1 VTRPV
6 HSVLAD
12 MSHELRTPLNAI
24 LGFAQLLRHDRTL
37 GPEHQTH
44 AEVIYRSGEQLLAL
58 ISDLLEL
65 SRHEPGVAPH
75 NVSFDLH
82 LLLED
87 LGDML
92 YLRAERRGLRLV
104 IAREPDLP
112 RLIRADA
119 PLLRQLLLLLLGHAI
134 RLASHIT
141 RHATTSEPGPL
152 DLHVACIRDPA
163 DPTSGLLRCTLEA
176 PNLPDFAADDDDRL
190 LAEELVQQLGG
201 CLEHGV
207 HITHPG
213 LRLELPVG
221 MVHAAQDP
229 SDGPELRVSG
239 LAPGQ
244 PSFRVLVVEDRWQS
258 RQLLVHMLAR
268 VGFEVREAATGED
281 AVALWQRWRPQLIW
295 MDMRMPGVSGLEAA
309 RRIKQQIQAE
319 PDSQPTVIIALTASA
334 YDEDPQ
340 TARAAGCDDFV
351 RKPIRMSEVF
361 AKLGEHLG
369 ARYTYEDP
377 QAPEL
382 AAPALEPRALVG
394 LRPEWLAAL
403 QRASIQ
409 ADLDEILGLLE
420 QIQPEAPE
428 LAAALTGLARRFS
441 YDRIIELTRAAL
453 AGGQS

>member
-65 SRHEPGVAPH
+65 SRHEPGAAPH
-75 NVSFDLH
+75 TASFDLH
-82 LLLED
+82 QLLED

-92 YLRAERRGLRLV
+92 YLRAERRGLVLAV
-104 IAREPDLP
+104 VREPGLP

-134 RLASHIT
+134 RLA
-141 RHATTSEPGPL
+141 RHPRAPGPL
-152 DLHVACIRDPA
+152 DLRVACTRDPD
-163 DPTSGLLRCTLEA
+163 DPSSGLLRCTLEA
-176 PNLPDFAADDDDRL
+176 PGLPDFAPGDDDRQ
-190 LAEELVQQLGG
+190 LADELVQQLGG
-201 CLEHGV
+201 TLEHGV
-207 HITHPG
+207 QLEHPG

-221 MVHAAQDP
+221 MVHAA
-229 SDGPELRVSG
+229 PELAEAAERQVAS

-244 PSFRVLVVEDRWQS
+244 PSYRVLVVEDRWQS

-268 VGFEVREAATGED
+268 VGFEVREAATGEE
-281 AVALWQRWRPQLIW
+281 AVALWERWRPQLIW
-295 MDMRMPGVSGLEAA
+295 MDMRMPGISGLEAA
-309 RRIKQQIQAE
+309 RRIKQQIAATPNSE
-319 PDSQPTVIIALTASA
+319 RTVIIALTASA
-334 YDEDPQ
+334 YEEDPQ
-340 TARAAGCDDFV
+340 TARAAGCDDFM

-369 ARYTYEDP
+369 AQFSYEDA
-377 QAPEL
+377 QGPEH
-382 AAPALEPRALVG
+382 AAPPIEPRALVG
-394 LRPEWLAAL
+394 LPPAWLAAL
-403 QRASIQ
+403 HRASVQ
-409 ADLDEILGLLE
+409 ADLEEILGLLE
-420 QIQPEAPE
+420 QLQGQAPE
-428 LAAALTGLARRFS
+428 LAAALTGLARRFT
-441 YDRIIELTRAAL
+441 YDRIIELTRTAL
-453 AGGQS
+453 PGGQS

>member
-1 VTRPV
+1 MTRPV

-65 SRHEPGVAPH
+65 SRHEPGAAP
-75 NVSFDLH
+75 NTTSFDLH

-92 YLRAERRGLRLV
+92 YLRAERRGLHLT
-104 IAREPDLP
+104 IIREPGLP
-112 RLIRADA
+112 RLVRADA

-134 RLASHIT
+134 RVTRSSPSTPPSPTPLELRIT
-141 RHATTSEPGPL
+141 CT
-152 DLHVACIRDPA
+152 RDPE
-163 DPTSGLLRCTLEA
+163 DPTRGLLRCALEA
-176 PNLPDFAADDDDRL
+176 PRLPDFTPDDDDGQ
-190 LAEELVQQLGG
+190 LAEELVQQLDGR
-201 CLEHGV
+201 LEHSSGAW
-207 HITHPG
+207 PG
-213 LRLELPVG
+213 LRLVLPVG
-221 MVHAAQDP
+221 MVTAAAP
-229 SDGPELRVSG
+229 DGGELRISS

-268 VGFEVREAATGED
+268 VGFEVREAATGEE
-281 AVALWQRWRPQLIW
+281 AIALWERWQPQLIW

-309 RRIKQQIQAE
+309 RRIKQQIADT
-319 PDSQPTVIIALTASA
+319 PGSASTVIIALTASA
-334 YDEDPQ
+334 YDEDPA

-351 RKPIRMSEVF
+351 RKPIRMPEIF
-361 AKLGEHLG
+361 AKLSEHLG
-369 ARYTYEDP
+369 VKFSYEDP
-377 QAPEL
+377 QTPEQLAPT
-382 AAPALEPRALVG
+382 LEPGALIGQRV
-394 LRPEWLAAL
+394 EWLMAL
-403 QRASIQ
+403 HRASVQ
-409 ADLDEILGLLE
+409 ADLEEILGLLE
-420 QIQPEAPE
+420 SIRADAPE
-428 LAAALTGLARRFS
+428 LAAALTGLARRFT

>member
-1 VTRPV
+1 MTRPV

-65 SRHEPGVAPH
+65 SRHEPGAAP
-75 NVSFDLH
+75 NTTSFDLH

-92 YLRAERRGLRLV
+92 YLRAERRGLHLTIV
-104 IAREPDLP
+104 RESGLP
-112 RLIRADA
+112 RLVRTDA

-134 RLASHIT
+134 RVTPYTPSTPPSPAPLELRINCT
-141 RHATTSEPGPL
+141 RDAE
-152 DLHVACIRDPA
+152 DP
-163 DPTSGLLRCTLEA
+163 SRGLLRCTLEA
-176 PNLPDFAADDDDRL
+176 PGLPDFTPDDDDGQ
-190 LAEELVQQLGG
+190 LAEELVQQLAGR
-201 CLEHGV
+201 LEHSSGTW
-207 HITHPG
+207 HG
-213 LRLELPVG
+213 LRLALPVG
-221 MVHAAQDP
+221 MVTAAAPD
-229 SDGPELRVSG
+229 DGEPRISS

-268 VGFEVREAATGED
+268 VGFEVREAATGEE
-281 AVALWQRWRPQLIW
+281 AIALWERWQPQLIW

-309 RRIKQQIQAE
+309 RRIKQRIAAD
-319 PDSQPTVIIALTASA
+319 PDSAPTVIIALTASA
-334 YDEDPQ
+334 YEEDPV

-351 RKPIRMSEVF
+351 RKPIRMPEIF
-361 AKLGEHLG
+361 AKLSEHLG
-369 ARYTYEDP
+369 VQFSYEDP
-377 QAPEL
+377 QTPEQLAPT
-382 AAPALEPRALVG
+382 LEPGALLGQRV
-394 LRPEWLAAL
+394 EWLMAL
-403 QRASIQ
+403 HRASVQ
-409 ADLDEILGLLE
+409 ADLAEILGLLE
-420 QIQPEAPE
+420 SIHAEHPE
-428 LAAALTGLARRFS
+428 LAAALTGLARRFT